1 MKFAL
6 LGVAYLVCW
15 AVLGVWLGM
24 TETPNLKEQLS
35 WLTPVAIQVSFLLLL
50 GGGWTARKA
59 IAQTFRGNNRVV
71 GLLAL
76 AALLAVGLFPPRTHR
91 IYFDEDIYQNVAQNI
106 LWNGK
111 AQMCNEGIVE
121 HGGYEC
127 VATEYNKEPTAFPF
141 LLSFVF
147 RFTGVDETSAHI
159 LNYFLFTLGVVCAYW
174 VGMQLFR
181 DRRAAVAAAVIYML
195 TPENLLWGATVAV
208 EPGAAAFAAL
218 AVGAWLVFLEDASFP
233 TGLFAAAAVSFAAQW
248 RPESGLIIVVT
259 IFATLILKPRRLA
272 GIHIYATGLLVL
284 ILLLPHLGHL
294 WAVRNQGWGSG
305 EEGKF
310 ALTYVENNLRANA
323 LYYAEGKEFPLYFS
337 LLAIVGLVTFRKWR
351 QKPIP
356 LIWFLLFFGIFIPFH
371 AGSYRYGA
379 DIRFSLL
386 SAMPIA
392 LLGGLGAAWLADRL
406 EGRVRDHRW
415 ITMTPLL
422 VAVYVFTAYLPLVR
436 SVGREAWE
444 ARADHDIVRELIE
457 LVPER
462 SMVLTHNPGMLHVM
476 GQSAA
481 QTSHV
486 AYQPSKVDQFFR
498 EFPGGVYFHF
508 NFWCN
513 VHDPVQNEF
522 CTKVLETY
530 PTQVIEER
538 SAGTNRY
545 VLYRLLPRR
554 GNPPEIP

>member
-1 MKFAL
+1 MRLKL
-6 LGVAYLVCW
+6 LAVSYLVCFS
-15 AVLGVWLGM
+15 VLGVWLGF
-24 TETPNLKEQLS
+24 TETQGLKDQLA
-35 WLTPVAIQVSFLLLL
+35 WLTPLAIQISFLLLVT
-50 GGGWTARKA
+50 GGWAARA
-59 IAQTFRGNNRVV
+59 TIVRTFCGNARVV

-76 AALLAVGLFPPRTHR
+76 AALLAVSLFPPRTHR

-106 LWNGK
+106 LWRGK
-111 AQMCNEGIVE
+111 AQMCNEGTVE
-121 HGGYEC
+121 HGRYEC
-127 VATEYNKEPTAFPF
+127 VATEYNKEPNAFPF

-159 LNYFLFTLGVVCAYW
+159 LNYLIFTLGVVCAYW
-174 VGMQLFR
+174 IGGLLFQ
-181 DRRAAVAAAVIYML
+181 DRRAALAAAVLYML

-218 AVGAWLVFLEDASFP
+218 AVGAWLVFLEDATVA
-233 TGLFAAAAVSFAAQW
+233 TGLFAAGAVSFAAQW
-248 RPESGLIIVVT
+248 RPESGLIIVVAV
-259 IFATLILKPRRLA
+259 FATLILKPRRLA
-272 GIHIYATGLLVL
+272 GIQLYATALLVF

-294 WAVRNQGWGSG
+294 WAVRNQDWGSG

-310 ALTYVENNLRANA
+310 AWTYVENNLKANA
-323 LYYAEGKEFPLYFS
+323 LYYVEGREFPLYFS

-386 SAMPIA
+386 SAIPMA
-392 LLGGLGAAWLADRL
+392 LLGGLGAAWLADWL
-406 EGRVRDHRW
+406 ERHLQRFRSVGAV
-415 ITMTPLL
+415 PLF
-422 VAVYVFTAYLPLVR
+422 VAVYVFTSYLPLVR

-444 ARADHDIVRELIE
+444 ARADHDLVREMLE
-457 LVPER
+457 KVPER
-462 SMVLTHNPGMLHVM
+462 STVLTHNPGMLHVM

-481 QTSHV
+481 QTSHA
-486 AYQPSKVDQFFR
+486 AYQPAKVDQFFR
-498 EFPGGVYFHF
+498 DFPGGVYFHF

-513 VHDPVQNEF
+513 VHDQVQNEF

-538 SAGTNRY
+538 SAGMNRY

-554 GNPPEIP
+554 GNPSETP